1 MKYLAIFQLED
12 FKVAESFASQTAAET
27 FIKNTAKKVKAKALQ
42 NSETKNF
49 LLTFENDTNVE
60 IAAQIESVDTD
71 VKYALAYHK
80 DGELVETTY
89 HASRKAAVTQAT
101 KILDQNGYEASPAET
116 GLGRWS
122 VNNSEQ
128 NLHIELEL
136 DLVLLSSSDT
146 VVETYRTVDLVWYFK
161 NHDTAATE
169 IAAAGQVANA
179 DLMKS
184 ARKKGITNLLVG
196 LGIAALGGILSLVSY
211 NTAKPGERYT
221 IYTGF
226 IAVGVVD
233 AIIGLYY
240 LINPKAA
247 LPKDK
252 KK

>member
-1 MKYLAIFQLED
+1 MKYLALFQLED
-12 FKVAESFASQTAAET
+12 FKVAESFTSKTAAET
-27 FIKNTAKKVKAKALQ
+27 FIKTTAQKIKAKALQ
-42 NSETKNF
+42 NSETKDF
-49 LLTFENDTNVE
+49 LLTFENDTNAEITAKVE
-60 IAAQIESVDTD
+60 PVDTD

-80 DGELVETTY
+80 DGELIETTY

-122 VNNSEQ
+122 INNAEQ
-128 NLHIELEL
+128 NLQIELEL
-136 DLVLLSSSDT
+136 DLVLLSSSNT
-146 VVETYRTVDLVWYFK
+146 VVETYRSVDLVWYFK
-161 NHDTAATE
+161 NHDVAVAE
-169 IAAAGQVANA
+169 IATTNQTINA
-179 DLMKS
+179 DLLKS
-184 ARKKGITNLLVG
+184 ARKKGLTNLFIG

-221 IYTGF
+221 VYTGF
-226 IAVGVVD
+226 IAVGIID
-233 AIIGLYY
+233 ALIGLYY